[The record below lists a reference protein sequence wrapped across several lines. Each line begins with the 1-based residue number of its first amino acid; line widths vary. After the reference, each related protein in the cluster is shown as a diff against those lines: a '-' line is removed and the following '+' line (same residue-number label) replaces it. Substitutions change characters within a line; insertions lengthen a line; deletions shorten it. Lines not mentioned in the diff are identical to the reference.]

1 MEISY
6 FVAMSLDGFIAE
18 EDGGI
23 DWLSMVAMGDEDYG
37 YNAFYA
43 GVELIIL
50 GRLTYEQALTFP
62 EWPYSGKRTI
72 VMSRGGR
79 VKPSPDIEISRES
92 PEQLAVRLAGEGVK
106 KAWMVGGG
114 KLAGAFRQAG
124 LLNDFVIS
132 IIPAL
137 LGAGIPL
144 SPGGGR
150 LEPLTLL
157 DVERFRSGLVQLH
170 YKLPAAGG

>member
-18 EDGGI
+18 ADGGI
-23 DWLSMVAMGDEDYG
+23 DWLSMVAAGDEDYG

-43 GVELIIL
+43 GVEAIIM

-62 EWPYSGKRTI
+62 EWPYEGKRTI
-72 VMSRGGR
+72 VMSRGDK
-79 VKPSPDIEISRES
+79 VKPSADIEISSET
-92 PEQLAVRLAGEGVK
+92 PAALAARLAAEGVK

-114 KLAGAFRQAG
+114 VLAGAFRQAG
-124 LLNDFVIS
+124 LIDDFVIS

-144 SPGGGR
+144 SPGGAR
-150 LEPLTLL
+150 LEPLQLL
-157 DVERFRSGLVQLH
+157 DVARFRSGLVQLH
-170 YKLPAAGG
+170 YKLPAAK